1 MIHTEKVYFVLT
13 FDALARTDLV
23 LPLSR
28 HDLSVDT
35 RDVDASVQTSLVVGF
50 DNVTAVHLAGTDTA
64 VVRTLG
70 TGETALGP
78 SVRPAIRAHK
88 RVLLLETKPKVL
100 LLVDLHQA
108 RSLVAVVE
116 LVGGAVRVPG
126 FAEHEDVVAAAEGVG
141 EHGARAEVD
150 VGVVAGGLA
159 GGGAVKVPLWE
170 LVDGFYDL
178 VDGLRKVSLDH
189 RSVCLSR

>member
-1 MIHTEKVYFVLT
+1 MGL
-13 FDALARTDLV
+13 
-23 LPLSR
+23 
-28 HDLSVDT
+28 
-35 RDVDASVQTSLVVGF
+35 
-50 DNVTAVHLAGTDTA
+50 DNVTTVHFSSANTA
-64 VVRTLG
+64 VVRALG

-78 SVRPAIRAHK
+78 SVRPAIRTHK
-88 RVLLLETKPKVL
+88 RVLLLEAEPEVL

-108 RSLVAVVE
+108 RGLVAVVE

-159 GGGAVKVPLWE
+159 GGGAVKVPLGE
-170 LVDGFYDL
+170 LVDGLDDL
-178 VDGLRKVSLDH
+178 VDGLKK
-189 RSVCLSR
+189 SV